1 MLIGVPL
8 LTGGLVEEQ
17 RAQDEIELMKSP
29 TICENSRKL
38 ADGKGN
44 VEQRLTRWGEQKIEE
59 QQHKREQAKRE
70 RAQEEL
76 GEIRRFQALQAI
88 SPVTR
93 GKEDLKLELMERRG
107 GGGSPQRPKRVG
119 VAVSPQQLVRVVC
132 PEGRGDGDSVTA
144 TTASGEEVEV
154 NVPPGVEPGEHF
166 VVQLL

>member
-1 MLIGVPL
+1 MPL

-17 RAQDEIELMKSP
+17 RAQDEIELMTSP
-29 TICENSRKL
+29 SICENSRKL
-38 ADGKGN
+38 ADSKGK
-44 VEQRLTRWGEQKIEE
+44 VEKRLTRWGEQKIEE

-76 GEIRRFQALQAI
+76 SEIRRFQALQAS
-88 SPVTR
+88 SPIKR

-107 GGGSPQRPKRVG
+107 GGGSPQLPKRVG

-144 TTASGEEVEV
+144 TTATGEEVEV
-154 NVPPGVEPGEHF
+154 SVPPGVAPGEHF